1 MTRVQ
6 GRDQQRRQ
14 VYAAEDLA
22 SESTVLAE
30 NQPLEGLETLVAAA
44 VASSWWVGA
53 GGRRPVEVVVNR
65 SRQRSY
71 WDPVRRKLSLSPL
84 AMNVATVTHELAHA
98 LVTDTGSPGWCAH
111 GAEFRGAHVLVRSLA
126 FGDRCGTD
134 LAEVYGQ
141 FGLAVDQSPW
151 PTGVTGPLLDARR
164 YDATTIVGRPDGS
177 PRPNG
182 PVGPAA
188 IAL

>member
-1 MTRVQ
+1 MTRAS

-30 NQPLEGLETLVAAA
+30 SQPLHGLATLVAAI
-44 VASSWWVGA
+44 VESSWWGRA
-53 GGRRPVEVVVNR
+53 GGPSPVEVAVNR
-65 SRQRSY
+65 SRQHSY
-71 WDPVRRKLSLSPL
+71 WDPERRRLILSPL
-84 AMNVATVTHELAHA
+84 ATNLATVTHELAHA
-98 LVTDTGSPGWCAH
+98 LVTDTGSTRWCAH
-111 GAEFRGAHVLVRSLA
+111 GAEFRGAHVLVRRFVL
-126 FGDRCGTD
+126 GDRCGAD

-141 FGLAVDQSPW
+141 FGLTVDSTPW
-151 PTGVTGPLLDARR
+151 PAAADGPLLDARR
-164 YDATTIVGRPDGS
+164 YDAITVVGRPAGS
-177 PRPNG
+177 RRATG